1 MFALLAC
8 IFGPYLVTLRTGE
21 WECGVSIDGGWILV
35 EDDSLCG
42 GRTLQE
48 GLHARFA
55 RMHIWAVTRYTSNGP
70 NKNTFLRLR
79 KERALSTGKV
89 ERQLGC
95 APNC

>member
-1 MFALLAC
+1 M
-8 IFGPYLVTLRTGE
+8 LR
-21 WECGVSIDGGWILV
+21 
-35 EDDSLCG
+35 
-42 GRTLQE
+42 E
-48 GLHARFA
+48 GLHARFT
-55 RMHIWAVTRYTSNGP
+55 RMHIWPVTRFASNGP

>member
-1 MFALLAC
+1 M
-8 IFGPYLVTLRTGE
+8 
-21 WECGVSIDGGWILV
+21 ECGFSIDGGWILM

-89 ERQLGC
+89 ERQSGC
-95 APNC
+95 APDC

>member
-1 MFALLAC
+1 M
-8 IFGPYLVTLRTGE
+8 Y
-21 WECGVSIDGGWILV
+21 
-35 EDDSLCG
+35 
-42 GRTLQE
+42 
-48 GLHARFA
+48 
-55 RMHIWAVTRYTSNGP
+55 IWAVTCFASNGP

>member
-1 MFALLAC
+1 MILYYSESIEKYLFGGY
-8 IFGPYLVTLRTGE
+8 IFRE
-21 WECGVSIDGGWILV
+21 E
-35 EDDSLCG
+35 
-42 GRTLQE
+42 
-48 GLHARFA
+48 LHA
-55 RMHIWAVTRYTSNGP
+55 RMHIWLVTRFASNGP

>member
-1 MFALLAC
+1 MILYYSESIEKYLFGGY
-8 IFGPYLVTLRTGE
+8 IFRE
-21 WECGVSIDGGWILV
+21 E
-35 EDDSLCG
+35 
-42 GRTLQE
+42 
-48 GLHARFA
+48 LHA
-55 RMHIWAVTRYTSNGP
+55 RMHIWPVTRFASNGP

>member
-1 MFALLAC
+1 MFC
-8 IFGPYLVTLRTGE
+8 GP
-21 WECGVSIDGGWILV
+21 I
-35 EDDSLCG
+35 
-42 GRTLQE
+42 LQE

-55 RMHIWAVTRYTSNGP
+55 RMHIWAITRYTSNGP

>member
-1 MFALLAC
+1 M
-8 IFGPYLVTLRTGE
+8 GE
-21 WECGVSIDGGWILV
+21 WECGFSIDGGWILM
-35 EDDSLCG
+35 ENDSLCG
-42 GRTLQE
+42 GHILQE
-48 GLHARFA
+48 GLHVRFA

>member
-1 MFALLAC
+1 MEVCVEGAIYWKDYMLVFAC
-8 IFGPYLVTLRTGE
+8 
-21 WECGVSIDGGWILV
+21 
-35 EDDSLCG
+35 
-42 GRTLQE
+42 
-48 GLHARFA
+48 
-55 RMHIWAVTRYTSNGP
+55 MHIWAVTRYTSNGP

>member
-1 MFALLAC
+1 MY
-8 IFGPYLVTLRTGE
+8 IWPVT
-21 WECGVSIDGGWILV
+21 
-35 EDDSLCG
+35 
-42 GRTLQE
+42 
-48 GLHARFA
+48 RFA
-55 RMHIWAVTRYTSNGP
+55 SNGP

>member
-1 MFALLAC
+1 MFGGY
-8 IFGPYLVTLRTGE
+8 IFRE
-21 WECGVSIDGGWILV
+21 E
-35 EDDSLCG
+35 
-42 GRTLQE
+42 
-48 GLHARFA
+48 LHA
-55 RMHIWAVTRYTSNGP
+55 RMHIWPVTRFASNGP

>member
-1 MFALLAC
+1 M
-8 IFGPYLVTLRTGE
+8 
-21 WECGVSIDGGWILV
+21 
-35 EDDSLCG
+35 CG

-48 GLHARFA
+48 GLHARFT
-55 RMHIWAVTRYTSNGP
+55 RMHIWPVTRFASNGPNKNTFLRLRKERALVWPVTRFASNGP

>member
-1 MFALLAC
+1 MILYYSESIEKYLFGGH
-8 IFGPYLVTLRTGE
+8 IFRE
-21 WECGVSIDGGWILV
+21 E
-35 EDDSLCG
+35 
-42 GRTLQE
+42 
-48 GLHARFA
+48 LHA
-55 RMHIWAVTRYTSNGP
+55 RMHIWPVTRFASNGP